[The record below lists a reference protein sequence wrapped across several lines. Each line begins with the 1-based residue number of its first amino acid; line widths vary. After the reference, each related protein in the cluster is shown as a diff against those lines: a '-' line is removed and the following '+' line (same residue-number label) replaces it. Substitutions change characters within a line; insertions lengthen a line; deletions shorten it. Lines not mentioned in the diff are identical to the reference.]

1 MPRQARTPIY
11 YYMDH
16 TKKKIPIFNNAELI
30 QAIISNKD
38 KSDPALI
45 PGSLMYTQG
54 EEKKFNDNVSN
65 FFSGQPD
72 LKLLPTDPPLGLTLG
87 DFMQDDAWETE
98 DIAQIM
104 KHLGKLT
111 TTYSKDL
118 VTQIEQ
124 LQQGLKEA
132 FKKVRSD
139 LTQLEQIGL
148 KVRSDLT
155 QGLIEAFQ
163 KVRSDLTQ
171 IEQLEKDLKEA
182 VLKVLAP
189 PQQRA
194 KLLSELSK
202 KDTQIK
208 QLQQGLEE
216 AGKTEDKLIKQIEQL
231 QQDLEEADQTEET
244 NLIYRGGSKRRRRR
258 KTKKSK
264 KKRRTKR
271 KIR

>member
-1 MPRQARTPIY
+1 MASPIY

-16 TKKKIPIFNNAELI
+16 TKKQIPIFNNTDLI
-30 QAIISNKD
+30 KAIISNKD

-65 FFSGQPD
+65 FFSELD
-72 LKLLPTDPPLGLTLG
+72 LKLLPNDPPLGLTMD
-87 DFMQDDAWETE
+87 DFKQDDAWETGSS
-98 DIAQIM
+98 DITQIM

-111 TTYSKDL
+111 TTFSPWW
-118 VTQIEQ
+118 VGTQIEQ

-148 KVRSDLT
+148 K
-155 QGLIEAFQ
+155 EAFK

-182 VLKVLAP
+182 VIKVLAP
-189 PQQRA
+189 PPQSR
-194 KLLSELSK
+194 LRE

-208 QLQQGLEE
+208 QLQQDLEE

-231 QQDLEEADQTEET
+231 QQDLEEAGQMEEN

-258 KTKKSK
+258 RKTKTSK

>member
-1 MPRQARTPIY
+1 MASPIY

-16 TKKKIPIFNNAELI
+16 TKKQIPIFNNTDLI
-30 QAIISNKD
+30 KAIISNKD

-65 FFSGQPD
+65 FFSELD
-72 LKLLPTDPPLGLTLG
+72 LKLLPNDPPLGLTMD
-87 DFMQDDAWETE
+87 DFKQDYAWETGSS
-98 DIAQIM
+98 DITQIM

-111 TTYSKDL
+111 TTFSPWW
-118 VTQIEQ
+118 VGTQIEQ

-139 LTQLEQIGL
+139 LTQ
-148 KVRSDLT
+148 
-155 QGLIEAFQ
+155 
-163 KVRSDLTQ
+163 

-182 VLKVLAP
+182 VIKVLAP
-189 PQQRA
+189 PPQSR
-194 KLLSELSK
+194 LRE

-208 QLQQGLEE
+208 QLQQDLEE

-231 QQDLEEADQTEET
+231 QQDLEEAGQMEEN

-258 KTKKSK
+258 RKTKTSK